1 MLGRSPE
8 AVLFERGLAL
18 CAHPAELSSARR
30 FFDAAA
36 ADFGLDELGRYQV
49 TTAANEA
56 VSNAIRHG
64 APVYGGCVYL
74 GAAAEDGKLVCSVH
88 DGGSFEL
95 LGDADPDPNAE
106 HGRGLPLMN
115 LLMDEVALDTG
126 ADGTVVRLS
135 KRHRA

>member
-1 MLGRSPE
+1 M
-8 AVLFERGLAL
+8 LFERELAL
-18 CAHPAELSSARR
+18 RAHPSELPSARR

-36 ADFGLDELGRYQV
+36 AEFGLDELGRYQV
-49 TTAANEA
+49 TMAANEA

-64 APVYGGCVYL
+64 APFDGGCVYL

-95 LGDADPDPNAE
+95 LGDADPDPNGE

-115 LLMDEVALDTG
+115 LLMDEVALDTSP
-126 ADGTVVRLS
+126 DGTVVRLS
-135 KRHRA
+135 KRRRA